1 MQTLQFCSVVKR
13 PLTVME
19 FQEVLSLAPGQ
30 KTLDRGKMPN
40 DIIRVVSD
48 CCGLT
53 FIDEEDNTVHYV
65 HHSVKQHLSTTN
77 SPQLRDFDLTR
88 IDQHLGFLCMTYLD
102 FTDFKGQLAKTRE
115 GSNIPINPL
124 QLGTLPIHHSSR
136 SARSIAL
143 KLLPRSRELQHL
155 NAQELERKTQDV
167 LGNLESSRLESEIL
181 RRKFHFFNYAWTFWF
196 DHTTDL
202 DPGTDHNMWKLFCRC
217 VEGNDISASRPWES
231 EQQNNDW
238 TSDLPNAIQWLI
250 THRNYTLLQY
260 YARCQSHII
269 EKTMK
274 RGILCEATIHK
285 QYRFVELLTQHVNI
299 SSEDLRDALFYAAKE
314 GHLEIVKTILAAEA
328 DVNIFTIEFSERTA
342 LKAAAEAGHSEIV
355 ERLLAAGADI
365 NAPATGHYGRT
376 ALQGAARAG
385 HSEIVERLLAAGA
398 DIDTPTKY
406 YQRTALQGAAEAGHA
421 KIVERLLAAGA
432 DVNVPATGP
441 YQRTALQ
448 GAARE
453 GHAKIVERLLA
464 AGADINAPATG
475 SYGQTALQGAAREG
489 HSEIVERLLA
499 AGADI
504 NAPATGS
511 YGQTALQG
519 ASKAGHYEIV
529 ERFLAA
535 GADANMAANDFR
547 ETALQ
552 GAARAGHLKIVE
564 RFLAAG
570 ADPNMP
576 ATHFG
581 ETALQGA
588 ARAGHS
594 EIVKRLLAAGAV

>member
-269 EKTMK
+269 ENTMK
-274 RGILCEATIHK
+274 RGILGEAIIHN
-285 QYRFVELLTQHVNI
+285 QYRFVELLIQHVNV
-299 SSEDLRDALFYAAKE
+299 SSEDLRDALLHAAKE

-365 NAPATGHYGRT
+365 
-376 ALQGAARAG
+376 
-385 HSEIVERLLAAGA
+385 
-398 DIDTPTKY
+398 DTPTKY

-432 DVNVPATGP
+432 DVNAPATE
-441 YQRTALQ
+441 YYRQTALQ
-448 GAARE
+448 GAAE
-453 GHAKIVERLLA
+453 AGHAEIVEKLLA
-464 AGADINAPATG
+464 AGADINTPATEN
-475 SYGQTALQGAAREG
+475 YQRTALQRAARVG

-499 AGADI
+499 AGADT

-511 YGQTALQG
+511 HGRTALQG
-519 ASKAGHYEIV
+519 AAEAGHAEIV
-529 ERFLAA
+529 ERLLAA
-535 GADANMAANDFR
+535 GADPNMPATGSHGK
-547 ETALQ
+547 TALQ

-576 ATHFG
+576 ATQFG